1 MSGEAEVVGINQQ
14 GEGRCCSR
22 DPSHCEG
29 LGEMGGTESVQKWCV
44 VCGRAGEVSGRT
56 QVPASRQWWCCWGCC
71 GRLVRGKALRP
82 PAPRE
87 QGEPARCS
95 RARGSCPQE
104 HEEPAAGRAHAS
116 LLPVEVTGSSVEAL
130 LRKGSSVLGPPA
142 GWSREEARA
151 VSPAALVWV
160 RGLGRAAPCL
170 STRLGVAGETLPS
183 AGLP

>member
-1 MSGEAEVVGINQQ
+1 MLSWAARDAQVSEEAEVVGIKQQ

-22 DPSHCEG
+22 DPSHFKG
-29 LGEMGGTESVQKWCV
+29 LGETGGTEKVQKWCL

-56 QVPASRQWWCCWGCC
+56 QVAASRQRCCCWGCC

-104 HEEPAAGRAHAS
+104 YKEPAAGRAHAS
-116 LLPVEVTGSSVEAL
+116 LLPVEVTGSSGEAL
-130 LRKGSSVLGPPA
+130 LQKGSSVLGPPA

-151 VSPAALVWV
+151 VSPDT
-160 RGLGRAAPCL
+160 RGMG
-170 STRLGVAGETLPS
+170 
-183 AGLP
+183 